1 MNTFGHP
8 GTRLISKNN
17 REIPFLSNFQPSK
30 IYGTMLKEFT
40 RNGFVKIEQAFP
52 RELAL
57 RAQDILWQATGV
69 DKNNPAS
76 WTQPVIRIGERFEPE
91 FKEAANTEKLH
102 QAYDL
107 LVGKG
112 NWLPRQSMG
121 TFPVRFPSDQDPGDD
136 GWHIDVSFPGED
148 PGNFF
153 SWRSNAASRGRALL
167 MLFLFSDVSEDDAPT
182 RIRVGSHQA
191 VGKLLLPY
199 GEDGLSF
206 MELAQAA
213 TAATEGAAT
222 ALATGNAGD
231 VYLCHPFLLHA
242 AQPHHGK
249 NPRFMAQ
256 PPLFPKGDLPADSPV
271 LQAITG

>member
-1 MNTFGHP
+1 
-8 GTRLISKNN
+8 
-17 REIPFLSNFQPSK
+17 
-30 IYGTMLKEFT
+30 MLKEFT

-69 DKNNPAS
+69 DKNNPAT
-76 WTQPVIRIGERFEPE
+76 WTQPVIRIGERFDPE

-167 MLFLFSDVSEDDAPT
+167 MLFLFSDVSENDAPT